1 MVSERPYN
9 ATSGWVP
16 LVLCLA
22 GLVAAVLVFIFA
34 ISVDEPGQL
43 LISAVLVT
51 AGTIGLFGRRR

>member
-22 GLVAAVLVFIFA
+22 ALVAAVLVFIFA